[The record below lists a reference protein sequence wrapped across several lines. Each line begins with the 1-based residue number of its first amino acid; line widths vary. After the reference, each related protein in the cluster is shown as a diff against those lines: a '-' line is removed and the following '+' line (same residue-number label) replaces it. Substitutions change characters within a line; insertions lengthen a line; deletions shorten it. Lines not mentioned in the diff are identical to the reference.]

1 MRISD
6 WSSDVCSSDLAL
18 KPAAPIHP
26 VTQGEIEPALLFNA
40 GLYDPTTKTVDVQAC
55 LKAEAYAAAHPP
67 DHDHHHRHDVNRH
80 DESTRA
86 FCLTYDKPLAWDR
99 FNAWI
104 EMLISPYGGN
114 ILRIKCML
122 TVAGSQEPIVIHGV
136 PPVFP
141 TQVRLDAWPN
151 DARSSK
157 MHFILA

>member
-40 GLYDPTTKTVDVQAC
+40 GLYDPTTKTVDVQAW

-80 DESTRA
+80 DESIRA
-86 FCLTYDKPLAWDR
+86 FCLTYDKPLDWDR

-104 EMLISPYGGN
+104 EMLISLYGGN
-114 ILRIKCML
+114 ILRIPGIDRKS
-122 TVAGSQEPIVIHGV
+122 T
-136 PPVFP
+136 
-141 TQVRLDAWPN
+141 RLN
-151 DARSSK
+151 SS
-157 MHFILA
+157 H